1 MHVMTFGI
9 FFLDF
14 WSMVDVFAARQ
25 EDVNFA
31 QCEDWLVAQQ
41 PEQAAESAAVLG
53 QAAQLAVERFAE
65 EVQLAGFTTNCRLL
79 G

>member
-1 MHVMTFGI
+1 M
-9 FFLDF
+9 
-14 WSMVDVFAARQ
+14 
-25 EDVNFA
+25 
-31 QCEDWLVAQQ
+31 AQQ